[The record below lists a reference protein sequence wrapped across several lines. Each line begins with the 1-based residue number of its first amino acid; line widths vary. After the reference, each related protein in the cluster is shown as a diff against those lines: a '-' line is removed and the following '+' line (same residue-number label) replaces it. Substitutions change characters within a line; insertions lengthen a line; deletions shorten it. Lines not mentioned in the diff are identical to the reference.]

1 MNASISATLL
11 YHAQGRYIYIYIFLL
26 YININHKTSDNRPIH
41 TTKGAGMSLSS

>member
-11 YHAQGRYIYIYIFLL
+11 YHAQGRYIYIYIIL

>member
-11 YHAQGRYIYIYIFLL
+11 YHAQGRYIYILL